1 MRRVAAEWGLRLMKN
16 KIPQKWY
23 IINEHWIENTEEYRV
38 KQRVILTNNLK
49 KYCVVE
55 KDGSYYLKNN
65 MYCENVYSF
74 VKEWCVDTMSCLFTV
89 ESKNGSFRCVGNL
102 NRCFA
107 FVNLMKDELKWKD
120 WIWTNQKFGKVDYI
134 EITKNVDQEEE
145 F

>member
-1 MRRVAAEWGLRLMKN
+1 MKN

-38 KQRVILTNNLK
+38 KQRVILTDNLK

-55 KDGSYYLKNN
+55 KNGNYYLKNN
-65 MYCENVYSF
+65 MYFEPVYSF
-74 VKEWCVDTMSCLFTV
+74 VKDWCADTMSCLFTV
-89 ESKNGSFRCVGNL
+89 EAKDGRFRCVGNL

-107 FVNLMKDELKWKD
+107 FVDLMKDELKWED
-120 WIWTNQKFGKVDYI
+120 WIWTNQKFGKVDCI
-134 EITKNVDQEEE
+134 ETTKNVDQEEE

>member
-1 MRRVAAEWGLRLMKN
+1 MHQVVVEWGLKLMKN

-23 IINEHWIENTEEYRV
+23 IINEHWRESTEEYRV

-55 KDGSYYLKNN
+55 KDGRYHLKNN
-65 MYCENVYSF
+65 MYFETVYSF
-74 VKEWCVDTMSCLFTV
+74 VKDWCADTMSCLFIV
-89 ESKNGSFRCVGNL
+89 ESKNGGFRCTGNL

-107 FVNLMKDELKWKD
+107 FVDLMKDELKWED

-134 EITKNVDQEEE
+134 ETTKEVDEDE
-145 F
+145 

>member
-1 MRRVAAEWGLRLMKN
+1 MHRVAVEWGLRLMKN

-23 IINEHWIENTEEYRV
+23 IINEYWIENTEEYRV
-38 KQRVILTNNLK
+38 KQRVILTNSLK

-55 KDGSYYLKNN
+55 KDGSYHLKNN
-65 MYCENVYSF
+65 VYFEIVYSF
-74 VKEWCVDTMSCLFTV
+74 VKDWCADTMSCLFTI
-89 ESKNGSFRCVGNL
+89 ESKNGGFRCTGNL

-107 FVNLMKDELKWKD
+107 FVDFMKDELKWED

>member
-1 MRRVAAEWGLRLMKN
+1 MRQAVEGWESRLTKN

-55 KDGSYYLKNN
+55 KDGSYHLKNN
-65 MYCENVYSF
+65 MYYETVYSF
-74 VKEWCVDTMSCLFTV
+74 VKDWCADTMSCLFTV
-89 ESKNGSFRCVGNL
+89 ESKNGGFRCTGNL

-107 FVNLMKDELKWKD
+107 FVDFMKDELKWED
-120 WIWTNQKFGKVDYI
+120 WIWINQKFGKVDYI
-134 EITKNVDQEEE
+134 EITKEVDEDE
-145 F
+145 